1 MKLFGLPDGMAH
13 HRRGWQSSSF
23 RPESLPIF
31 PAMPSLLMLP
41 LGIRPCL
48 VVLETFERSRIV
60 VISEASMRQNMSAW
74 GHVSCGFTS
83 HEGSLCGGT
92 CRIGLRQDDLCTLS
106 VGMLEWHTENHAA
119 EADDLHQFLL

>member
-1 MKLFGLPDGMAH
+1 MKLFGLPYGMAY
-13 HRRGWQSSSF
+13 HRRSRQSSNPWS
-23 RPESLPIF
+23 ESLPIF
-31 PAMPSLLMLP
+31 PAMPTLLMLP

-92 CRIGLRQDDLCTLS
+92 CRIGLCQEDLCT
-106 VGMLEWHTENHAA
+106 
-119 EADDLHQFLL
+119 